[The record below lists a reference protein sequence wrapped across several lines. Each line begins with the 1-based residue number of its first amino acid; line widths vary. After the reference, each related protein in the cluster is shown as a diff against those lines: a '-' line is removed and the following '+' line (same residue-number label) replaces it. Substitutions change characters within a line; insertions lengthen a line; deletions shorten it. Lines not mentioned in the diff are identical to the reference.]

1 MWGASIRGIDCRVYV
16 KYLYIPA
23 VVTKPPNDHKKEK
36 EYSPPTR
43 HSCISHMNVSADDLA
58 FLTVSN
64 LGVDPGL
71 DGAGLVHGDKWVTI
85 TGVGEMSPLPHK
97 TL

>member
-1 MWGASIRGIDCRVYV
+1 MY
-16 KYLYIPA
+16 
-23 VVTKPPNDHKKEK
+23 
-36 EYSPPTR
+36 
-43 HSCISHMNVSADDLA
+43 VSADDLA

-64 LGVDPGL
+64 LNSGVDLGL

-85 TGVGEMSPLPHK
+85 MGVGEMSPLPHK